1 MKGIQVN
8 TRMTHCALVWIA
20 LLAAFSIAVACTQHA
35 APPMLVSEAAS
46 PKPASAAT
54 VAANAAV
61 LRELPFQ
68 DKQDFQDAMR
78 GFIAPLP
85 NNGAITSD
93 DGRAVWDLS
102 RFQFAKDQPA
112 PATVNPSLWRQ
123 LQLLSIGG
131 LFEVTPR
138 IYQVRGGDLS
148 NITFIE
154 GKTGIIVMDP
164 CISVETAKAGLDL
177 YHKHRGNRPVVAVVY
192 THSHIDHFGGVRG
205 VLDEKDVKAG
215 KVRIIAPEHFVEEA
229 VSENVVAGNHMQ
241 RRASYMFGK
250 LISPGPVGMLGAGLG
265 LTTPNGMSTLIEPTD
280 VITKTGQTLT
290 IDGLTFEFLLAPG
303 SEAPAE
309 MHFYVPELRALT
321 AAENANHTLHN
332 LYTLRGA
339 KVRDARGWASYLDQT
354 IERWG
359 DQAEVLYGPH
369 HWPTWGQARIV
380 DHLKKQRDMYKYL
393 NDQTLRL
400 ANHGYNMVEAAEM
413 INPPRELGQHWANR
427 GTYGSVSH
435 DVKAVWTYYLGY
447 LDGNPAR
454 LEPLPPIDAGK
465 KYVEYMGGA
474 SAVIQKARKDYEA
487 GNYRWV
493 AQVLDQVVSADPS
506 NQEAKN
512 LLADALEQMGYQA
525 ESGPWRNPRA
535 ANHGSGHHPLH
546 ADRDALRLPG
556 RALERTEVGWPEHL
570 HQPESSRFQAAVR
583 LGPGERRTAHQQAGQ
598 AARRHPD
605 HCPRFVER
613 HHSRS
618 GYAGGETGVGQ
629 REGRREQGAPRHSA
643 FVARYLRVLVE
654 RLDAECAPG
663 QEVAAQRWASRAMA
677 VASVVRPGAICRT

>member
-1 MKGIQVN
+1 MKSTDVDTGTTHRARV
-8 TRMTHCALVWIA
+8 RMS
-20 LLAAFSIAVACTQHA
+20 LLAACTIAVACALDA
-35 APPMLVSEAAS
+35 APATLVSEAGS
-46 PKPASAAT
+46 PQPASEAT

-61 LRELPFQ
+61 LKELPFQ
-68 DKQDFQDAMR
+68 DTLDFQDAMR
-78 GFIAPLP
+78 GFIASLP

-102 RFQFAKDQPA
+102 RFQFAKDQSA

-123 LQLLSIGG
+123 LQLLAIGG
-131 LFEVTPR
+131 LFEVTPS
-138 IYQVRGGDLS
+138 IYQVRGADLS

-164 CISVETAKAGLDL
+164 CISVETAKAGFDL
-177 YHKHRGNRPVVAVVY
+177 YRKHRGNKQVVAVIY
-192 THSHIDHFGGVRG
+192 THSHLDHFGGVRG
-205 VLDEKDVKAG
+205 VVDEKDVKAG
-215 KVRIIAPEHFVEEA
+215 KVRIVAPEHFVEEA
-229 VSENVVAGNHMQ
+229 VSENVLAGNHMR
-241 RRASYMFGK
+241 RRASYMNGK
-250 LISPGPVGMLGAGLG
+250 LVPPGPVGMVGAGLG
-265 LTTPNGMSTLIEPTD
+265 LTTPNGMSTLIEPTN

-290 IDGLTFEFLLAPG
+290 IDGLTFEFLMAPG

-309 MHFYVPELRALT
+309 MHFYIPELKALT

-339 KVRDARGWASYLDQT
+339 KVRDARAWASYLDQT

-359 DQAEVLYGPH
+359 DKAEVLYGPH
-369 HWPTWGQARIV
+369 HWPTWGNARIV
-380 DHLKKQRDMYKYL
+380 HHLKKQRDVYKYL

-413 INPPRELGQHWANR
+413 IDLPRELGQYWASR

-447 LDGNPAR
+447 WDGNPTR
-454 LEPLPPIDAGK
+454 LQPLPPIDAGK

-474 SAVIQKARKDYEA
+474 GAVIRKARRDYEA

-525 ESGPWRNPRA
+525 ESGPWRNFYLTGA
-535 ANHGSGHHPLH
+535 KE
-546 ADRDALRLPG
+546 LREGVKKLP
-556 RALERTEVGWPEHL
+556 APQTASLEIIRSMPIEMCFDYL
-570 HQPESSRFQAAVR
+570 AVR
-583 LGPGERRTAHQQAGQ
+583 LNGPKSEGKHIAINVSLPDSKQQYGLVLENAVLHTGKPVKQPDVTLTIARASLNDIILGQ
-598 AARRHPD
+598 ATLAKKLESGD
-605 HCPRFVER
+605 AKVEGNR
-613 HHSRS
+613 AQLDTLLSLLDTFEFWWNVS
-618 GYAGGETGVGQ
+618 TPN
-629 REGRREQGAPRHSA
+629 APPA
-643 FVARYLRVLVE
+643 KK
-654 RLDAECAPG
+654 
-663 QEVAAQRWASRAMA
+663 
-677 VASVVRPGAICRT
+677 

>member
-525 ESGPWRNPRA
+525 ESGPWRNFYLTGAKELREGVKKLPVPRTTR
-535 ANHGSGHHPLH
+535 
-546 ADRDALRLPG
+546 ADIIRSMPIEMLFDYL
-556 RALERTEVGWPEHL
+556 
-570 HQPESSRFQAAVR
+570 AVR
-583 LGPGERRTAHQQAGQ
+583 LNGPKSDGKNISINLNLPDSKQQYALVLENAVLHTSKPVKQPDAILTIARASLNDIILGQ
-598 AARRHPD
+598 ATLAEKLESGNVK
-605 HCPRFVER
+605 VEGNKA
-613 HHSRS
+613 HLDTLLSLLDTFEFWWNVS
-618 GYAGGETGVGQ
+618 TPN
-629 REGRREQGAPRHSA
+629 APPA
-643 FVARYLRVLVE
+643 KK
-654 RLDAECAPG
+654 
-663 QEVAAQRWASRAMA
+663 
-677 VASVVRPGAICRT
+677 